1 MKSLIAKVIKF
12 DSFLKHQLAIG
23 LVISLTWSLIIPLIH
38 KLQGLY
44 WTTTYISIYLI
55 LMRSSGL
62 FVPYL
67 KGIGIKKAY
76 ICLMMLNIVY
86 VIGTYLYFV
95 NKDLFLWIEVA
106 LTILFSITSQVFAIS
121 WDLFIISNYGK
132 ETFEDYKYSVSVR
145 DSIGGIGGYSIAG
158 LVYMILDQDKA
169 MILFIIAT
177 IVALVLQFANYRI
190 HYVNM
195 ED

>member
-1 MKSLIAKVIKF
+1 MKSLISKVIKF
-12 DSFLKHQLAIG
+12 DNFLKHQLAMG
-23 LVISLTWSLIIPLIH
+23 LIISLTWSLIIPLIH

-67 KGIGIKKAY
+67 KGIGIKKSY
-76 ICLMMLNIVY
+76 SYLMILNVLY
-86 VIGTYLYFV
+86 VIGTYLYFID
-95 NKDLFLWIEVA
+95 KDLFLWIEVA

-132 ETFEDYKYSVSVR
+132 ETFEDYKYSISVR

-158 LVYMILDQDKA
+158 LVYIALDQDKA
-169 MILFIIAT
+169 MMLFIMAT
-177 IVALVLQFANYRI
+177 IVALILQFINYRI
-190 HYVNM
+190 HYSNI
-195 ED
+195 E